1 MVNRGFKLAKLYI
14 SEFFIFPGAR
24 CLVFMEKMNDI
35 SARSEFTKA
44 KVKYIAFGRTYT
56 FNLKQRSCI
65 SEISLQNVEMV
76 LICEGKT
83 GTLIPVKYLMIT
95 LFITFSLQFFSK
107 QILS

>member
-1 MVNRGFKLAKLYI
+1 MVNRWFKLVKLYI
-14 SEFFIFPGAR
+14 SEHSIPGDR

-44 KVKYIAFGRTYT
+44 KVKCIAFVRTYT

-65 SEISLQNVEMV
+65 SSISLQNVEMM

-83 GTLIPVKYLMIT
+83 GTFIPVKYLMIT
-95 LFITFSLQFFSK
+95 LLIRSLS
-107 QILS
+107 

>member
-1 MVNRGFKLAKLYI
+1 MINRGFNLVKLYI
-14 SEFFIFPGAR
+14 SEHLIPGDR

-35 SARSEFTKA
+35 LARSEFTKA

-65 SEISLQNVEMV
+65 SAISLQNVEMM

-83 GTLIPVKYLMIT
+83 GILIPVKNLMIT
-95 LFITFSLQFFSK
+95 LLITFSLKFFSK